1 MCLYRFPSLRAGKNE
16 TREMAAKHMKTR
28 KFSLGSRCVFSW
40 PRQVPRFASH
50 WVYPCLDSSSNI
62 TLTRLFA
69 RAAEINH
76 LLNVNLG
83 QALLTAMR
91 VSDGAL
97 VRARVLVRGVC
108 DSETRANNI
117 TVRVLQDVLRHLPEE
132 IVWNISEQSSG
143 IFYIQEYQNVS
154 LSASS
159 IRHFRNEKKLGVS
172 PISQSS

>member
-1 MCLYRFPSLRAGKNE
+1 M
-16 TREMAAKHMKTR
+16 
-28 KFSLGSRCVFSW
+28 
-40 PRQVPRFASH
+40 PRFASH

-69 RAAEINH
+69 RPAEINH

-132 IVWNISEQSSG
+132 IV
-143 IFYIQEYQNVS
+143 
-154 LSASS
+154 
-159 IRHFRNEKKLGVS
+159 
-172 PISQSS
+172 